1 MAQELFNTLA
11 EDRGLPFRAQSAGTA
26 GLEGRPMAENA
37 LVALEEVSIYPEP
50 HRARRVSAAMVEE
63 AELVLAMTPQH
74 AATVRRLGGDPPRG
88 IHALPEYATGAAAEG
103 IPDPYGLTMAA
114 YRSTLRQ
121 LYQYVERVAD
131 RLEEP

>member
-1 MAQELFNTLA
+1 
-11 EDRGLPFRAQSAGTA
+11 
-26 GLEGRPMAENA
+26 MAENA
-37 LVALEEVSIYPEP
+37 LVALEEVGIYPEP

-74 AATVRRLGGDPPRG
+74 AATVRRLGGHPPRG
-88 IHALPEYATGAAAEG
+88 IHALPEYATGAAGEG

-131 RLEEP
+131 RLEEPWT